1 MSETFLFLVVSIT
14 WAVWFSLYVGC
25 LLSTHLKHYLCR
37 TTLNIDI
44 CPTKMRV
51 YLLDRQVT
59 AAAAHKCIHLASRA
73 HHQIRSSM
81 TLMKLWWLISKE
93 ASEMGS
99 TNSSSKEWHVAYKI
113 INIWNVMIIEAG
125 KLATQE
131 VCPSDYSV
139 NLNLGGSNLPTP
151 SSYQ

>member
-1 MSETFLFLVVSIT
+1 M
-14 WAVWFSLYVGC
+14 
-25 LLSTHLKHYLCR
+25 
-37 TTLNIDI
+37 
-44 CPTKMRV
+44 

-59 AAAAHKCIHLASRA
+59 AAAAYKCIHLASRA
-73 HHQIRSSM
+73 HHQIRCSM
-81 TLMKLWWLISKE
+81 TLTKLGWLISKE

-99 TNSSSKEWHVAYKI
+99 TNSSSKEWHVVYKI

-139 NLNLGGSNLPTP
+139 NLNLGGSNSLPLKLSIKAEHQGFGSIPRLFNSLPATRLT
-151 SSYQ
+151 SMSKERRQK